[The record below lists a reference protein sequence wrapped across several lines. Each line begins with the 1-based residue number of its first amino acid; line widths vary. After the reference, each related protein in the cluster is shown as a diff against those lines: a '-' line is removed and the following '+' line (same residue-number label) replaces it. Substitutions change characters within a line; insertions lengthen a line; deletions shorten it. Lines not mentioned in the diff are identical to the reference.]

1 MRVVTISVTEAGA
14 ALAAELPHRHEHGD
28 LGDRVRRL
36 WPDVDGLVL
45 VCATGIAVRV
55 IAPLLGDKHSDP
67 AVVCVDD
74 GGRGA
79 IALAGGHHGAN
90 ELTIEVATLLG
101 AEPVVTTATDAADL
115 PALDTLPGFHCAG
128 DVAAVTRAWL
138 DGVPPDIDTSDLP
151 HWPLPQGLTDR
162 STRQPPV
169 GEVDTT
175 DLGPATP
182 SNRTISGAADTTQPV
197 HAGPAE
203 PPSGDTPSDRT
214 VRDAG
219 EATQPTHAGPA
230 GRSARTSGDSS
241 TDRRVSGRVVVTDR
255 AEVGADGGRPTVVL
269 RPPSLVVGVGSSSGA
284 DAAGIAELLAETL
297 ADAGLSRGSVGLV
310 ASVDLKRSEPG
321 IVALADELGV
331 ELRTFPADV
340 LAGQDVPTPSAVVA
354 EVVGTPSVAEAA
366 ALVAAGPGARL
377 VVPKRRSSE
386 ATVAIAR
393 RSRPE
398 GHLAVVGLGPGDPV
412 FRSPAA
418 TRAVRRADVVIG
430 YDLYVDLASDLL
442 APHHE
447 VVRSPIGAEAD
458 RCNDALRRAADGRHV
473 ALVCSGDPG
482 VFAMASLVCELAPHH
497 GDPPLTIV
505 PGVTAAHAAA
515 AVLGAPLGHDH
526 AAVSLS
532 DLLTPWEVIE
542 RRLHAVA
549 EGDMVVSFYN
559 PRSQRRTWQL
569 PRAIEVLAR
578 HRPPDCPV
586 AVVTDVGRSGKEHV
600 LRTSISELDPTCVG
614 MLSLVVVGS
623 STTRWIGDRM
633 VTPRGYKA
641 GPEHAR

>member
-1 MRVVTISVTEAGA
+1 VTVVTISVTEAGA
-14 ALAAELPHRHEHGD
+14 ALAQRLPYRHEHGD

-36 WPDVDGLVL
+36 WPEVDGLVL

-55 IAPLLGDKHSDP
+55 IAPLLGDKHEDP

-74 GGRGA
+74 GGRWA

-90 ELTIEVATLLG
+90 ALATEVASLLG
-101 AEPVVTTATDAADL
+101 AEAVVTTATDSADL
-115 PALDTLPGFHCAG
+115 PALDMLPGFRCAG

-138 DGVPPDIDTSDLP
+138 DGSPPTVDASDLP
-151 HWPLPQGLTDR
+151 HWPLPAALM
-162 STRQPPV
+162 SALSV
-169 GEVDTT
+169 G
-175 DLGPATP
+175 GPG
-182 SNRTISGAADTTQPV
+182 GA
-197 HAGPAE
+197 
-203 PPSGDTPSDRT
+203 
-214 VRDAG
+214 
-219 EATQPTHAGPA
+219 
-230 GRSARTSGDSS
+230 
-241 TDRRVSGRVVVTDR
+241 VVVTDR
-255 AEVGADGGRPTVVL
+255 VVPEAAGTVVL
-269 RPPSLVVGVGSSSGA
+269 QPESLVVGVGSSSGA
-284 DAAGIAELLAETL
+284 EAGGIAELLAGAL
-297 ADAGLSRGSVGLV
+297 AEAGLSRDAVGLV
-310 ASVDLKRSEPG
+310 ASVDLKRGEPG
-321 IVALADELGV
+321 IVALAAELGV

-340 LAGQDVPTPSAVVA
+340 LAGQDVPTPSDVVA
-354 EVVGTPSVAEAA
+354 QAVGTPSVAEAA
-366 ALVAAGPGARL
+366 ALVAAGPGAQL

-393 RSRPE
+393 RRRPE
-398 GHLAVVGLGPGDPV
+398 GHLAVVGLGPGDAA
-412 FRSPAA
+412 FRAPAA
-418 TRAVRRADVVIG
+418 AAAVRRAEVVIG

-458 RCNDALRRAADGRHV
+458 RCHDALRRAAEGRHV

-497 GDPPLTIV
+497 GNPPLTIV

-526 AAVSLS
+526 AAISLS

-542 RRLHAVA
+542 RRLQAVA

-569 PRAIEVLAR
+569 PRALEFLAR
-578 HRPPDCPV
+578 HRPPACPA
-586 AVVTDVGRSGKEHV
+586 AVVTDVGRTGKEHV
-600 LRTSISELDPTCVG
+600 LRTTVAELDPTSVG

-623 STTRWIGDRM
+623 STTRWIGSRM

-641 GPEHAR
+641 EPESAP

>member
-1 MRVVTISVTEAGA
+1 MTVVTISVTEAGA
-14 ALAAELPHRHEHGD
+14 ALAQRLPYRHEHGD

-36 WPDVDGLVL
+36 WPEVDGLVL

-55 IAPLLGDKHSDP
+55 IAPLLGDKHEDP

-74 GGRGA
+74 GGRWA

-90 ELTIEVATLLG
+90 ALATEVASLLG
-101 AEPVVTTATDAADL
+101 AEAVVTTATDLAAL
-115 PALDTLPGFHCAG
+115 PALDTLPGFRFAG
-128 DVAAVTRAWL
+128 DVAAVSRAWL
-138 DGVPPDIDTSDLP
+138 DGHPPTVDAAALP
-151 HWPLPQGLTDR
+151 HWPLPPALT
-162 STRQPPV
+162 SSSS
-169 GEVDTT
+169 
-175 DLGPATP
+175 LG
-182 SNRTISGAADTTQPV
+182 
-197 HAGPAE
+197 GP
-203 PPSGDTPSDRT
+203 G
-214 VRDAG
+214 
-219 EATQPTHAGPA
+219 GP
-230 GRSARTSGDSS
+230 GGT
-241 TDRRVSGRVVVTDR
+241 VVVTDR
-255 AEVGADGGRPTVVL
+255 VVPEAAGTVVL
-269 RPPSLVVGVGSSSGA
+269 QPESLVVGVGSSSGA
-284 DAAGIAELLAETL
+284 EAGGIAELLAGAL
-297 ADAGLSRGSVGLV
+297 AEAGLSRDAVGLV
-310 ASVDLKRSEPG
+310 ASVDLKRGEPG
-321 IVALADELGV
+321 IVALAAELGV

-340 LAGQDVPTPSAVVA
+340 LAGQDVPTPSDVVA
-354 EVVGTPSVAEAA
+354 QAVGTPSVAEAA
-366 ALVAAGPGARL
+366 ALVAAGPGAQL

-393 RSRPE
+393 RRRPE
-398 GHLAVVGLGPGDPV
+398 GHLAVVGLGPGDAA
-412 FRSPAA
+412 FRAPAA
-418 TRAVRRADVVIG
+418 AAAVRRAEVVIG

-458 RCNDALRRAADGRHV
+458 RCHDALRRAAEGRHV

-497 GDPPLTIV
+497 GNPPLTIV

-542 RRLHAVA
+542 RRVQAVA

-569 PRAIEVLAR
+569 PRALEILAR
-578 HRPPDCPV
+578 HRPPACPA
-586 AVVTDVGRSGKEHV
+586 AVVTDVGRTGKEHV
-600 LRTSISELDPTCVG
+600 LRTTVAELDPTSVG

-623 STTRWIGDRM
+623 STTRWIGSRM

-641 GPEHAR
+641 APEPAP

>member
-1 MRVVTISVTEAGA
+1 MTVVTISVTEAGA
-14 ALAAELPHRHEHGD
+14 ALAQRLPYRHEHGD

-36 WPDVDGLVL
+36 WPEVDGLVL

-55 IAPLLGDKHSDP
+55 IAPLLGDKHDDP

-74 GGRGA
+74 GGRWA

-90 ELTIEVATLLG
+90 ALATEVASLLG
-101 AEPVVTTATDAADL
+101 AEAVVTTATDLAAL
-115 PALDTLPGFHCAG
+115 PALDTLPGFRFAG
-128 DVAAVTRAWL
+128 DVAAVSRAWL
-138 DGVPPDIDTSDLP
+138 DGHPPTVDASDLP
-151 HWPLPQGLTDR
+151 HWPLPPALT
-162 STRQPPV
+162 SSAS
-169 GEVDTT
+169 
-175 DLGPATP
+175 LG
-182 SNRTISGAADTTQPV
+182 
-197 HAGPAE
+197 GP
-203 PPSGDTPSDRT
+203 G
-214 VRDAG
+214 
-219 EATQPTHAGPA
+219 GP
-230 GRSARTSGDSS
+230 GGT
-241 TDRRVSGRVVVTDR
+241 VVVTDR
-255 AEVGADGGRPTVVL
+255 VVPEAAGTVVL
-269 RPPSLVVGVGSSSGA
+269 QPESLVVGVGSSSGA
-284 DAAGIAELLAETL
+284 EAGGIAELLAGAL
-297 ADAGLSRGSVGLV
+297 AEAGLSRAAVGLV
-310 ASVDLKRSEPG
+310 ASVDLKRGEPG
-321 IVALADELGV
+321 IVALAAELGV

-340 LAGQDVPTPSAVVA
+340 LAGQDVPTPSDVVA
-354 EVVGTPSVAEAA
+354 QAVGTPSVAEAA
-366 ALVAAGPGARL
+366 ALVAAGPGAQL

-393 RSRPE
+393 RRRPE
-398 GHLAVVGLGPGDPV
+398 GHLAVVGLGPGDAA
-412 FRSPAA
+412 FRAPAA
-418 TRAVRRADVVIG
+418 AAAVRRAEVVIG

-458 RCNDALRRAADGRHV
+458 RCHDALRRAAEGRHV

-497 GDPPLTIV
+497 GNPPLTIV

-542 RRLHAVA
+542 RRVQAVA

-569 PRAIEVLAR
+569 PRALEILAR
-578 HRPPDCPV
+578 HRPPACPA
-586 AVVTDVGRSGKEHV
+586 AVVTDVGRTGKEHV
-600 LRTSISELDPTCVG
+600 LRTTVAELDPTSVG

-623 STTRWIGDRM
+623 STTRWIGSRM

-641 GPEHAR
+641 APEPAP